1 MPYYA
6 VTLKN
11 TVYVKA
17 DNPEQAEE
25 AFSTTGQIQASP
37 FEDEFETVEVA
48 APTEDEEAKFFD
60 ITEEK

>member
-37 FEDEFETVEVA
+37 YEDEFETVEVA
-48 APTEDEEAKFFD
+48 APILEDEKAKFFD
-60 ITEEK
+60 ITEE